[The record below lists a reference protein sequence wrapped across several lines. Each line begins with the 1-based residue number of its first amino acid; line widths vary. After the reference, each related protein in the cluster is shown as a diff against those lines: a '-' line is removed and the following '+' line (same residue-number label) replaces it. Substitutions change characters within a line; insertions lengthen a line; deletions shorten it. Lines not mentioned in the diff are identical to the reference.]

1 MLVRTLRHAFAAR
14 CRRLARDAEGM
25 AAIEFAMLAP
35 VLMALCFGGVE
46 VEQAVSLTAGT
57 VGNLV
62 SQYTTIS
69 ASQQMPDILAASTQV
84 LYPNPSA
91 KAKVVVSLIGIDN
104 AGKATVT
111 WSQTKNGTGRT
122 VGAVVTVPAALDTP
136 NTNLIYSE
144 VTYAYTPV
152 LDLLK
157 LGTIN
162 LNSAVYMFPRA
173 STTINLVS

>member
-1 MLVRTLRHAFAAR
+1 M
-14 CRRLARDAEGM
+14 
-25 AAIEFAMLAP
+25 
-35 VLMALCFGGVE
+35 
-46 VEQAVSLTAGT
+46 
-57 VGNLV
+57 
-62 SQYTTIS
+62 
-69 ASQQMPDILAASTQV
+69 
-84 LYPNPSA
+84 
-91 KAKVVVSLIGIDN
+91 
-104 AGKATVT
+104 
-111 WSQTKNGTGRT
+111 
-122 VGAVVTVPAALDTP
+122 VTVPAALDTP

>member
-1 MLVRTLRHAFAAR
+1 M
-14 CRRLARDAEGM
+14 
-25 AAIEFAMLAP
+25 IP
-35 VLMALCFGGVE
+35 ALFTSSS
-46 VEQAVSLTAGT
+46 AL
-57 VGNLV
+57 
-62 SQYTTIS
+62 S